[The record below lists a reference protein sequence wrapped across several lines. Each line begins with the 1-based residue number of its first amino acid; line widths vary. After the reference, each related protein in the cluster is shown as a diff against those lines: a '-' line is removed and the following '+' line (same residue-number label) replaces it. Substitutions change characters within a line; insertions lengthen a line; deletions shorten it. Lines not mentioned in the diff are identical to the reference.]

1 MNKRDTLWLVEN
13 FAKRNL
19 EFVVGFSEQLKYLL
33 SLPYVL
39 KVPQQKYDNKFENLF
54 LELLRDQN
62 VRTLH
67 LWIDYWGHN
76 MHSSTI
82 CILHIM

>member
-1 MNKRDTLWLVEN
+1 M
-13 FAKRNL
+13 
-19 EFVVGFSEQLKYLL
+19 YLIW
-33 SLPYVL
+33 

-67 LWIDYWGHN
+67 LWIDY
-76 MHSSTI
+76 
-82 CILHIM
+82 